1 MGMAGSVCNYS
12 AVTAACMMIRKAVFE
27 EAGVFDETNLKV
39 NFNDVDLC
47 LRLRERGYYNV
58 YTPYAELRHY
68 ESASRGYKNSP
79 EEALH
84 IRRRWGRMIDS
95 DPYYNPNFALGE
107 GGFNLRADMLRP
119 KSLRRGEEE
128 PGADPWAMKE
138 RDLRKYV
145 VKMRENARSSRKTTL
160 TTPGGSQRTLLQKA
174 RRKGRDI
181 GTRLRRRLKRTRLLV
196 GEASISP
203 EQFVWV
209 FGFSR
214 TGSTW
219 LGRIIADQPNQSL
232 WFEPYVGYLF
242 GNFYQK
248 SKAQYERDQFILSD
262 AYRGEWIEALK
273 GFVVKGAEARFPRL
287 AGDERLFVKEPN
299 GSIGAPLVMEAM
311 PESWMVFLIRDPRD
325 VVSSALDAGRR
336 EGWNE
341 QNFDLDTPQKLNNA
355 TKRIANDYAQTVTL
369 VNEAYKAHPGRKAFV
384 RYEDLRADTFSVMV
398 RMYEA
403 LGVPVDTARLS
414 EAIEKHSWEN
424 VPDKSKGSGK
434 FFRKGQAGGWK
445 EDLSEK
451 QVEIIEKT
459 TAPIISELYS

>member
-27 EAGVFDETNLKV
+27 EAGGFDETNLKV

-107 GGFNLRADMLRP
+107 GDFNLRADMLRP

-174 RRKGRDI
+174 RRKGRGI

-203 EQFVWV
+203 E
-209 FGFSR
+209 
-214 TGSTW
+214 
-219 LGRIIADQPNQSL
+219 
-232 WFEPYVGYLF
+232 
-242 GNFYQK
+242 
-248 SKAQYERDQFILSD
+248 
-262 AYRGEWIEALK
+262 
-273 GFVVKGAEARFPRL
+273 
-287 AGDERLFVKEPN
+287 
-299 GSIGAPLVMEAM
+299 
-311 PESWMVFLIRDPRD
+311 
-325 VVSSALDAGRR
+325 
-336 EGWNE
+336 
-341 QNFDLDTPQKLNNA
+341 
-355 TKRIANDYAQTVTL
+355 
-369 VNEAYKAHPGRKAFV
+369 
-384 RYEDLRADTFSVMV
+384 
-398 RMYEA
+398 
-403 LGVPVDTARLS
+403 
-414 EAIEKHSWEN
+414 
-424 VPDKSKGSGK
+424 
-434 FFRKGQAGGWK
+434 
-445 EDLSEK
+445 
-451 QVEIIEKT
+451 
-459 TAPIISELYS
+459 